1 MKNEVKTPV
10 LIGIVVVLV
19 GGIVVLGFKFLDG
32 VGNLDHG
39 QISYTPGVPPW
50 MEKDP
55 AKRAQFSAMPGEL
68 HTYNPNQAG
77 QAPPSSAPVGK

>member
-19 GGIVVLGFKFLDG
+19 GGLVVFGLKYING
-32 VGNLDHG
+32 VGSLDHG

-50 MEKDP
+50 DEKDP
-55 AKRAQFSAMPGEL
+55 AKRAQFSSMPGEL
-68 HTYNPNQAG
+68 RDG
-77 QAPPSSAPVGK
+77 QAAGHGPHGPSPAGK